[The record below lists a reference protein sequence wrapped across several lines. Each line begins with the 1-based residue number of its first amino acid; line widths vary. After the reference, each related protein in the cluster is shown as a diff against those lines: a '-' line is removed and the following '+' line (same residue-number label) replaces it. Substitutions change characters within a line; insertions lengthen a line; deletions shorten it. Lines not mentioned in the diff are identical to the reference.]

1 MSWPG
6 LLAALLVAG
15 CSSVPSFT
23 PSKPIKAANTPGE
36 ALQLCSEYK
45 IRPPGGR
52 QADGRLAPSRVVAL
66 TPWLH
71 CLEDLFDEFPNTRRS
86 GPVTQLYR
94 ALDSRYASA
103 PTSPERTVIDSGN
116 MNFAVESVITH
127 LTGRAGAP
135 FTENE
140 TLAIS
145 RELPVYWFF
154 LVDRGE
160 INSPSSGRG
169 PARET
174 VSLPPRPSPLSEEQ
188 KKYCRR
194 YVEYRNAL
202 LHLQELSEYRSLGN
216 DLEKA
221 ERERLD
227 ARVLALEQRTAAER
241 SELDVE
247 LARLKKSTAWFESG
261 FCLEQRAVHFQKR

>member
-1 MSWPG
+1 MWFG
-6 LLAALLVAG
+6 LLAALLAVG
-15 CSSVPSFT
+15 CSSVPAFT
-23 PSKPIKAANTPGE
+23 PSKPIKSATTLGE
-36 ALQLCSEYK
+36 ALELCSEYK
-45 IRPPGGR
+45 ISPPGGR

-71 CLEDLFDEFPNTRRS
+71 CLDDVFNEFPNARRD
-86 GPVTQLYR
+86 GPVQRLYR

-103 PTSPERTVIDSGN
+103 PTSPERTVIDSGG

-127 LTGRAGAP
+127 LTRRANTP

-154 LVDRGE
+154 LADRGL
-160 INSPSSGRG
+160 SRK
-169 PARET
+169 PA
-174 VSLPPRPSPLSEEQ
+174 SLPPRPSPLSEEQ

-202 LHLQELSEYRSLGN
+202 LHLQELSEYKDLQN
-216 DLEKA
+216 DLESA

-227 ARVLALEQRTAAER
+227 ARVLTLEQRTAAER
-241 SELDVE
+241 DELDAE
-247 LARLKKSTAWFESG
+247 LARLKKSTAWFESA